1 MSEKKTQIER
11 IIKFIS
17 QEDPTEIFQLR
28 ERVGQGSYGRVY
40 KGLPRPHRAPHTAH
54 STHKLIC
61 CTAGVCKAD
70 NKLVAIKEICFSDIK
85 MIEEIKVE
93 IALLQCMHASPQLHA
108 TH

>member
-1 MSEKKTQIER
+1 MSGKALTDESTKVCLALT
-11 IIKFIS
+11 
-17 QEDPTEIFQLR
+17 
-28 ERVGQGSYGRVY
+28 V
-40 KGLPRPHRAPHTAH
+40 HRTPHTAH
-54 STHKLIC
+54 PTRKLIC